1 VTELETLERHFRE
14 LFRFLDLGSLIARPT
29 DAYAEETASFQQV
42 EFTANSITKA
52 QVSAQLP

>member
-1 VTELETLERHFRE
+1 MLECHFRQ
-14 LFRFLDLGSLIARPT
+14 LFRFLDLRGLIARPA
-29 DAYAEETASFQQV
+29 DAYAEEIASFQHV